1 MSINLSYVQLR
12 DPSFKEAVRECI
24 ERYGVNPAS
33 IVLELT
39 EHTVISDWDFI
50 NRQFASLREYGLK
63 IAMDDFGTGCS
74 SLAMFKNLSCD
85 IVKIDRV
92 FVKEILSSDFDRRIV
107 DYTVELC
114 HSMGMKVCIEGVETQ
129 EEYDLLTKT
138 CKVDSIQG
146 YLFGR
151 PESKEGFEE
160 KFLMRQEAHG
170 KEQPCHVRAMR

>member
-1 MSINLSYVQLR
+1 M
-12 DPSFKEAVRECI
+12 
-24 ERYGVNPAS
+24 NPAS

-39 EHTVISDWDFI
+39 EHTVIADWDFI
-50 NRQFASLREYGLK
+50 NRQFASLRECGLK

-85 IVKIDRV
+85 IVKIDRA
-92 FVKEILSSDFDRRIV
+92 FVKQILWSDFDRRIV

-129 EEYDLLTKT
+129 AEYDLLAKT

-151 PESKEGFEE
+151 PETKEGFEE

-170 KEQPCHVRAMR
+170 KEQPCHARAMR

>member
-1 MSINLSYVQLR
+1 
-12 DPSFKEAVRECI
+12 
-24 ERYGVNPAS
+24 
-33 IVLELT
+33 
-39 EHTVISDWDFI
+39 
-50 NRQFASLREYGLK
+50 
-63 IAMDDFGTGCS
+63 
-74 SLAMFKNLSCD
+74 MFKNLSCD